1 MAGMNQSELFGLLGS
16 LRKANLQGGARA
28 PHKPLLLLWV
38 LGQIRSGKNN
48 EFRYEDLEEKVS
60 HLIDEFGPS
69 SADRY
74 RAAMPFF
81 HLEDDIWKVDG
92 TGELAPKRA
101 VLIKNHAVGH
111 LAPEVM
117 TLLES
122 NSSLIDETA
131 RFLIESHFTDSYVDP
146 ILSAVG
152 LDPLAQHGQGF
163 VVELDQKKRDPK
175 FRSLVLTA
183 WRKQCAMCGY
193 DGEIGHTSVGL
204 EAAHVKWFS
213 QGGPDSVDNG
223 LALCELHH
231 ALFDLGVLGITN
243 QYRIV
248 IAEDFIGK
256 SDSTKR
262 LVYDLHDAELLEPA
276 PNKPMP
282 SQSFLDWHLAQV
294 FRQSKAS

>member
-1 MAGMNQSELFGLLGS
+1 MNQSELFGLLGS

-48 EFRYEDLEEKVS
+48 EFRYEDLESKVS

-81 HLEDDIWKVDG
+81 HLEDEIWKVDG

-101 VLIKNHAVGH
+101 VLIKNHAVGR
-111 LAPEVM
+111 LAPEVFG
-117 TLLES
+117 LLES
-122 NSSLIDETA
+122 NSSLIDEAA
-131 RFLIESHFTDSYVDP
+131 RFLIESHFTDSYLDP

-152 LDPLAQHGQGF
+152 LDSSIVHGQGF

-175 FRSLVLTA
+175 FRNLVLTA

-193 DGEIGHTSVGL
+193 DGEIGNTSVGL

-262 LVYDLHDAELLEPA
+262 LVYDLHDTELLEPA

-282 SQSFLDWHLAQV
+282 SQSFLDWHIAQV
-294 FRQSKAS
+294 FRQTKAS

>member
-1 MAGMNQSELFGLLGS
+1 MNQTELLSLLGS

-28 PHKPLLLLWV
+28 PHKPLLLLWA

-60 HLIDEFGPS
+60 RLIDEFGPS
-69 SADRY
+69 SSNRY

-81 HLEDDIWKVDG
+81 HLEDEIWKVDG
-92 TGELAPKRA
+92 IEELAPNRA
-101 VLIKNHAVGH
+101 ALIKNHAVGR
-111 LAPEVM
+111 LAPEVIA
-117 TLLES
+117 LF
-122 NSSLIDETA
+122 NSDTSLIDTA
-131 RFLIESHFTDSYVDP
+131 ARLLIECHFTDSYFDP

-152 LDPLAQHGQGF
+152 LDPQAPHVQGF

-175 FRSLVLTA
+175 FRNSVLTA

-193 DGEIGHTSVGL
+193 DGEIGNTSVGL

-213 QGGPDSVDNG
+213 QGGPDSIDNG

-248 IAEDFIGK
+248 VAEDFIGK

-262 LVYDLHDAELLEPA
+262 LVYDLHDVELLEPA
-276 PNKPMP
+276 PNKPLP
-282 SQSFLDWHLAQV
+282 EQSFLDWHLAQV